1 MKELKRQRIGS
12 KVWQQGLVV
21 QNYRVACKR

>member
-21 QNYRVACKR
+21 RNNRVAYKR